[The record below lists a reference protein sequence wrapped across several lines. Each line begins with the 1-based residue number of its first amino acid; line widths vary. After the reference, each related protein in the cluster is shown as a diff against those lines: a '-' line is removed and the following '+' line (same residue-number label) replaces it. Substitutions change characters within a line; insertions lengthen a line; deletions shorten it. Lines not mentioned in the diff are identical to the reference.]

1 MDSIINR
8 TEEERMSEVKD
19 KVMAIIKSG
28 MYESKI
34 KVTIKTPKN

>member
-1 MDSIINR
+1 MDSIINK
-8 TEEERMSEVKD
+8 TEERMSEVKD

-28 MYESKI
+28 MGESKI